1 MSTEHKRDYSIS
13 MLRANLIALSL
24 GLPVAMAQLSL
35 FVFLNGALRVPI
47 TLAGA
52 LLFFAVM
59 LVSIVAHELIHGL
72 TWQLASR
79 SAAARVTYGVQ
90 WKLLTPYAHLEGP
103 IALGAYRLGG
113 LMPGLVLGLIPYAL
127 SLALDNSSLLLFSVI
142 HTFAAGGDWLV
153 LWLLRGVRSGA
164 LVEDHP
170 SRAGC
175 YVLEPERASG

>member
-1 MSTEHKRDYSIS
+1 MSTRHQRDLSVS
-13 MLRANLIALSL
+13 MLRANLIALL
-24 GLPVAMAQLSL
+24 VGIPVAMAQLSL
-35 FVFLNGALRVPI
+35 FLVLRGAIEVNV
-47 TLAGA
+47 TLWGGV
-52 LLFFAVM
+52 LFVAVL

-79 SAAARVTYGVQ
+79 GAAARVTYGVQ

-103 IALGAYRLGG
+103 MAVDAYRLGG
-113 LMPGLVLGLIPYAL
+113 LMPGLALGIIPYAL
-127 SLALDNSSLLLFSVI
+127 SLALDNSSLLLFGVI

-175 YVLEPERASG
+175 SVLEPERAQG